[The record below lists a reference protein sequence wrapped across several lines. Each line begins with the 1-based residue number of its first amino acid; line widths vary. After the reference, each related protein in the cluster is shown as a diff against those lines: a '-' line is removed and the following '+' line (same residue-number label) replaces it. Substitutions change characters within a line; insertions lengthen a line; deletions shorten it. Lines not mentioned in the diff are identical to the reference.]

1 MIATIPHRL
10 GGDCFCEQCEATCP
24 KAPEKIYAYARN
36 VGGIRVEAHL
46 SSAEAIEA
54 RRKLQ
59 GDGMGDALSSG
70 HTYVR
75 EDVVAERI
83 AAAVKRLED
92 RIEALRDGLERAK
105 RKSNDAAYDQI
116 LKTLDANDAA
126 VEAE

>member
-59 GDGMGDALSSG
+59 GDGMGDSLSSA

-75 EDVVAERI
+75 FDL
-83 AAAVKRLED
+83 AAAKAQRLET
-92 RIEALRDGLERAK
+92 RIQALRDALEILRSSSENGVYAEAGLALMA
-105 RKSNDAAYDQI
+105 D
-116 LKTLDANDAA
+116 DAA